1 MFEKHNTSVRAALYG
16 LMLVLFYILQSVPS
30 FGLRFMDTSPELLL
44 VLTVC
49 VAFNESETFSAVFAF
64 AAGIINDCVTDTVVG
79 KSAIFFMFAAFFICV
94 ALKTVLNRQFLT
106 YVFLCL
112 TALAL
117 FLIIEYL
124 LVTVFYGGMP
134 FGLSLIKVILPKF
147 FYSGVLCYPV
157 YFTVR
162 FFTKKLD
169 AGGVD
174 R

>member
-1 MFEKHNTSVRAALYG
+1 MFKNHNTSVRAALYG

-30 FGLRFMDTSPELLL
+30 FGLRFMDVSPELLL

-64 AAGIINDCVTDTVVG
+64 AAGIVNDCVTDNVVG
-79 KSAIFFMFAAFFICV
+79 KSAIFFMFAAFFIVV
-94 ALKTVLNRQFLT
+94 ALKTVLRKQFLT
-106 YVFLCL
+106 YILLCL

-124 LVTVFYGGMP
+124 LIVIFYGGMP
-134 FGLSLIKVILPKF
+134 LGLSLMKVILPKF

-162 FFTKKLD
+162 FFTRKLD
-169 AGGVD
+169 SGGAD
-174 R
+174 A